1 MTMNSTRLLASVKV
15 KFVAIIVCIVV
26 GFTGGVFPVHS
37 MDVGMRG
44 LRQKNG
50 SFVRGGFGQI

>member
-15 KFVAIIVCIVV
+15 RFVAMMVCIVV
-26 GFTGGVFPVHS
+26 GFTGGVFSVHS
-37 MDVGMRG
+37 MDLGMRG

-50 SFVRGGFGQI
+50 SVLPGRVGKI